1 MLAGVRITGLHVDE
15 GGKFAM
21 MRVKSSLKSDATAPL
36 NPLLSIQTF
45 PKSLYFY
52 II

>member
-1 MLAGVRITGLHVDE
+1 MSAGVRITGLHVDE
-15 GGKFAM
+15 GGKFGM

-36 NPLLSIQTF
+36 NPSLSIQTF